1 MLCQPWHCGPRLPLL
16 HLRPVADDN
25 QAVPEDPEEIEREE
39 GGQRA
44 KEEERGKEREG
55 ERQTRRQGER
65 KGDKSQTQRETDRE
79 REKARF

>member
-55 ERQTRRQGER
+55 E
-65 KGDKSQTQRETDRE
+65 
-79 REKARF
+79 